1 MNHKIRLGPIA
12 VFFTVIA
19 AVLATLAILTVA
31 TSRADYVL
39 AERFA
44 SVTQIRYGLE
54 ADGNRFLKELEEGG
68 MPQGA
73 VSAEDGMI
81 TWETEKDGYM
91 LTVAVQD
98 TGDGYAVRTW
108 KIEKIWENENTG
120 LDLWPGMRRIYTMSL
135 QDILREAVE
144 KGASDIFLIAG
155 LPVTYKVK
163 GQQIRSGTEKMA
175 PDTIA
180 PVIDEI
186 YEVAKRAKTNYDS
199 GIDDDFSFSIHE
211 LGRFRVNVF
220 RQRGSVAAVIRVI
233 RFGIPDPEV
242 LGIPE
247 SVLSLADNKTG
258 LVLVAGAAGSG
269 KSTTLACMIDRIN
282 RSRECHVITMEDPIE
297 YIHAHGKSI
306 VSQREVFIDTP
317 GYLDSL
323 RSALR
328 ESPDVILL
336 GEMRDFDTISSAI
349 TAAETGVLL
358 FSTLH
363 TSSAANTINRIVDVF
378 PANQQ
383 IQVRGQLAQL
393 IRGVVCQQL
402 VTGTDGTLIPVFEV
416 MKSNPAIQNMI
427 REGKLHQ
434 LESAMQS
441 AAQDGMTTM
450 DGSLLALVKQGRIA
464 KETALSVCSNYE
476 FMSKRIGV

>member
-1 MNHKIRLGPIA
+1 MTLYEILNQ
-12 VFFTVIA
+12 
-19 AVLATLAILTVA
+19 AT
-31 TSRADYVL
+31 
-39 AERFA
+39 ER
-44 SVTQIRYGLE
+44 
-54 ADGNRFLKELEEGG
+54 
-68 MPQGA
+68 
-73 VSAEDGMI
+73 
-81 TWETEKDGYM
+81 
-91 LTVAVQD
+91 
-98 TGDGYAVRTW
+98 
-108 KIEKIWENENTG
+108 
-120 LDLWPGMRRIYTMSL
+120 
-135 QDILREAVE
+135 
-144 KGASDIFLIAG
+144 GASDIFLIAG
-155 LPVTYKVK
+155 LPVTYKVRGAQERVGEGIMK
-163 GQQIRSGTEKMA
+163 
-175 PDTIA
+175 PDRIM
-180 PVIDEI
+180 PLIDEI
-186 YEVAKRAKTNYDS
+186 YEAGRRSRNNYENN
-199 GIDDDFSFSIHE
+199 IDDDFSFSIPD

-220 RQRGSVAAVIRVI
+220 RQRGSAAAVIRVI
-233 RFGIPDPEV
+233 KFGIPDPAE

-297 YIHAHGKSI
+297 YLHQHNKSI

-317 GYLDSL
+317 GYLESL

-336 GEMRDFDTISSAI
+336 GEMRDYDTISSAI

-383 IQVRGQLAQL
+383 LQVRGQLAQL

-402 VTGTDGTLIPVFEV
+402 VTTTDGHLIPVFEI

-434 LESAMQS
+434 LDSAMQAN
-441 AAQDGMTTM
+441 AADGMTTM
-450 DGSLLALVKQGRIA
+450 DGSLFDLYQKGRIS
-464 KETALSVCSNYE
+464 KETALAMCSNYE
-476 FMSKRIGV
+476 FLSKRIR